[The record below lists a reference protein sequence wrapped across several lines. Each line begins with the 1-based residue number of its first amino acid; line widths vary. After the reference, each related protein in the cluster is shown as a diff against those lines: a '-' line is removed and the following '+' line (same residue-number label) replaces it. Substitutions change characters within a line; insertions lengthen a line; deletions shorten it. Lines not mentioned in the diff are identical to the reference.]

1 MIPFLDWVKTQP
13 REVYAQ
19 AATAVA
25 TIQMVLGNQLIV
37 ETTTFRGPDM
47 WAMRDAAVTL
57 KKMAH
62 AAGFPDAVAFCAS
75 TEEYAN
81 TTLAFLESIIGK
93 PHEW

>member
-1 MIPFLDWVKTQP
+1 
-13 REVYAQ
+13 
-19 AATAVA
+19 
-25 TIQMVLGNQLIV
+25 MVLGNQLIV
-37 ETTTFRGPDM
+37 ETTVFRGPDV

-62 AAGFPDAVAFCAS
+62 AAGFPDAVTFCAS

-81 TTLAFLESIIGK
+81 TTITFLEAIIGK